1 MPRPLQKVV
10 TAVFVDETGAWS
22 VRGKKQIIPCT
33 ARHMQLRLRGGY
45 RLDVAMKDTELR
57 VLACSF
63 RSVPWFLP
71 GMSMSSWQRI
81 TAAVSDTSQDL
92 SLIMTV
98 SSDKFEQ
105 RRAATPRGRL
115 LLEMGDP
122 VQVIMRITGRAFDR
136 ELIDPAAG
144 YRNVVA
150 QAGRLQLMTIEM

>member
-22 VRGKKQIIPCT
+22 VRGKKQVIPCT
-33 ARHMQLRLRGGY
+33 VRHMQLRLRGGH
-45 RLDVAMKDTELR
+45 RLDVAMKDKRLR
-57 VLACSF
+57 VLTRSF

-71 GMSMSSWQRI
+71 GMSDDAWQRI
-81 TAAVSDTSQDL
+81 AAAVSDESQDL

-115 LLEMGDP
+115 LLETGDP
-122 VQVIMRITGRAFDR
+122 LQVTMRITGRAFAG
-136 ELIDPAAG
+136 ELIDPVAG
-144 YRNVVA
+144 YRKVVA